1 MLPAL
6 LLALLPQDPEGP
18 LRNDTF
24 LTSTEAAQVALLEGD
39 QSWLEALAQDGVRD
53 QLRTLAFEAWRRAL
67 VDSVTGDTVR
77 LAATELE
84 GSSPFPDDDGT
95 HHRRIEGVAPGVLRR
110 LLTLEG
116 ADRQAW
122 RDRFGPLAE
131 AELAV
136 ASYRPLHLEQ
146 IERAWPLTR
155 AAAVAA
161 LRRVDHSLEQGALTA
176 ASTWLQ
182 RAGHHVQGDPALESA
197 LGARREAIARLTPP
211 RPAAAWRTAS
221 DISLVRAVRLE
232 SDNLLGRDPRP
243 APLGRTLEP
252 GATPLVNG
260 GLAVQ
265 TPRGLMWL
273 DGPTIRGERSTY
285 VGRLSLAEY
294 LDLPRLQPFVSPS
307 AGGWPLLPA
316 GDGRDLV
323 LVVDRGHP
331 GRVVRE
337 HRLPA
342 RGNHLVCLAPG
353 EPGQA
358 LLRWHLSDQGLRQA
372 TGRPIPAFEATGIP
386 GHLEFQP
393 GPVLHE
399 GTLYVQARV
408 LTDPTG
414 EGAARGGT
422 LHLLALDQATGL
434 ARWSRLL
441 TRAAD
446 LRRDL
451 GGRNGAGSDVP
462 TSGMPLALHQGVLTV
477 GTNVGLVLAFDAV
490 DGRCLWG
497 VRTRRRTTSEP
508 GWPGSRAPLAA
519 ELSSG
524 SAILAAPFD
533 SDHLYALPAG
543 PALGASFFI
552 RPPEPQGSM
561 LDLVGGS
568 GEELL
573 FLGRDGRH
581 SALRS
586 LGPEGDVRSALF
598 LGRGERFA
606 GAALTSTERVIV
618 ASDGAVYLFD
628 RTRGDL
634 LLAALDLEDLGAGRG
649 GTVSAR
655 GDRVFVVGRDT
666 LWVLAVN

>member
-6 LLALLPQDPEGP
+6 IIALLAQDPEGS

-24 LTSTEAAQVALLEGD
+24 LKSAEAAQAVLLEGD
-39 QSWLEALAQDGVRD
+39 QGWLRALAREGDRN

-77 LAATELE
+77 LSDTGLE
-84 GSSPFPDDDGT
+84 GGSPFQDDDGT

-110 LLTLEG
+110 LLALDQV
-116 ADRQAW
+116 DRQAW
-122 RDRFGPLAE
+122 RDRFEPLAQ
-131 AELAV
+131 AELAL
-136 ASYRPLHLEQ
+136 APYRPRHLEG
-146 IERAWPLTR
+146 IERTWPLTR
-155 AAAVAA
+155 AAGVAA
-161 LRRVDHSLEQGALTA
+161 LRCSDLSLEQGSLTA
-176 ASTWLQ
+176 ARTWLG
-182 RAGHHVQGDPALESA
+182 RAEHHAQGHPSLEGAVS
-197 LGARREAIARLTPP
+197 ARRQAIARLTPP
-211 RPAAAWRTAS
+211 PPGGAWQTAS
-221 DISLVRAVRLE
+221 DLSQVHAVRLE
-232 SDNLLGRDPRP
+232 SKSLLGRDPRP

-252 GATPLVNG
+252 GAAPLAGG

-307 AGGWPLLPA
+307 AGGWPLIPA
-316 GDGRDLV
+316 GDGHDLV

-358 LLRWHLSDQGLRQA
+358 LLRWHLSDQGLKGASGQA
-372 TGRPIPAFEATGIP
+372 IPALEATGIP

-399 GTLYVQARV
+399 GTVYVQARV
-408 LTDPTG
+408 LTDPTA

-422 LHLLALDQATGL
+422 LYLLALDQDTGL
-434 ARWSRLL
+434 ARWSRML
-441 TRAAD
+441 TLAAD

-451 GGRNGAGSDVP
+451 GGRNGASSDVP
-462 TSGMPLALHQGVLTV
+462 TSGMPLALHRGVLTV

-497 VRTRRRTTSEP
+497 IRTRRRTPSDP
-508 GWPGSRAPLAA
+508 GWPGSRRPLAA

-524 SAILAAPFD
+524 SAVLVAPFD
-533 SDHLYALPAG
+533 SDHLYALPTG
-543 PALGASFFI
+543 PALGSAFFV
-552 RPPEPQGSM
+552 RPPEPQGAM

-568 GEELL
+568 GGELL

-581 SALRS
+581 SALRRV
-586 LGPEGDVRSALF
+586 GAAGDVRSALF
-598 LGRGERFA
+598 LGREERFV
-606 GAALTSTERVIV
+606 GAALTSKERVIV

-628 RTRGDL
+628 RSRGDL

-649 GTVSAR
+649 GTVTAL
-655 GDRVFVVGRDT
+655 GDRIFVVGRDT
-666 LWVLAVN
+666 LWVLAAK